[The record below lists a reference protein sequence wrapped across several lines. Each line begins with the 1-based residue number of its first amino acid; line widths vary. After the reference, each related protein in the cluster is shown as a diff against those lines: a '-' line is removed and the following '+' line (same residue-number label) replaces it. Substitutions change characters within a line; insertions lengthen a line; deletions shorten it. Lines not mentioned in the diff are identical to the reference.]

1 MSLKINQIETPE
13 QITLQVQKPSMR
25 YFDELM
31 RCSCAP
37 DLIQSGV
44 FPNSKEVT
52 ESFGAY
58 NAVRKHLWKQFP
70 PNDDEVVCVCVA
82 DGSTPR
88 TGLTFALRTKWQ
100 VISVDPNMRHAK
112 FHRWVDR
119 YQRLYL
125 FAKKIQE
132 LRFEA
137 RKMLIVMVHPHVKI
151 DDTLPSLIGYEQRAV
166 VSMQCCV
173 KQFISSSSEDGRL
186 SNLKPD
192 IEYNDLGIWS
202 PQRSIK
208 VWRQV

>member
-13 QITLQVQKPSMR
+13 QITLQVQKPSDR
-25 YFDELM
+25 YFNELM
-31 RCSCAP
+31 RCACAP
-37 DLIQSGV
+37 DLLRSGV
-44 FPNSKEVT
+44 FPNAKEVT

-70 PNDDEVVCVCVA
+70 PNDEDVICVCVA

-88 TGLTFALRTKWQ
+88 TALTFALRTKWN
-100 VISVDPNMRHAK
+100 VISVDPNLRHAK
-112 FHRWVDR
+112 FQRWSG
-119 YQRLYL
+119 QFKRLYL
-125 FAKKIQE
+125 FAKKIQDC
-132 LRFEA
+132 RFEA
-137 RKMLIVMVHPHVKI
+137 KKIVIVMVHPHVKI
-151 DDTLPSLIGYEQRAV
+151 DDTLPSIIGYEQRAV

-173 KQFISSSSEDGRL
+173 KQFIT
-186 SNLKPD
+186 NKAPD